1 MALLKAQ
8 RSSGDYLAD
17 RRFAYAQA
25 AAADNDLDAARDL
38 VLQTLELA
46 ETFAPAWFLLGEIYE
61 RCDDRAH
68 AIEAYTR
75 VLACDPSDE
84 LGAALHLGRL
94 GVPPPAAASPRF
106 VASLFDHYADT
117 FDTHL
122 TQQLNYRGPLLLRR
136 AWERLSKERSGG
148 SMAGRVLDL
157 GCGTG
162 LAGLAFRDFALSLAG
177 VDLSPRMVEAAREK
191 GIYDRLAVAALED
204 FLAAEPEAQAD
215 LIIAADV
222 FVYIGDLAPVFR
234 AARRALKTGGTLLF
248 TVQAAQGSFQ
258 ADIQAV
264 SQGAPYEIG
273 SDLRFS
279 HAESY
284 LREVIAATGLTLA
297 LKEDVAT
304 REDAGRPMPGYL
316 MAVRA

>member
-8 RSSGDYLAD
+8 RSCGDYLGD

-46 ETFAPAWFLLGEIYE
+46 ETFAPAWFLLADIYE
-61 RCDDRAH
+61 RSGDRAQ
-68 AIEAYTR
+68 AIEAYGR
-75 VLACDPSDE
+75 ALACDPSDE

-94 GVPPPAAASPRF
+94 GAPLPAAAPPRF
-106 VASLFDHYADT
+106 VASLFDHYADS
-117 FDTHL
+117 FDAHL
-122 TQQLNYRGPLLLRR
+122 TQQLNYRGPLLLRQ
-136 AWERLSKERSGG
+136 AWERLEKERSGG
-148 SMAGRVLDL
+148 STARRVLDL

-162 LAGLAFRDFALSLAG
+162 LAGLAFKDLALSLSG
-177 VDLSPRMVEAAREK
+177 VDLSPRMVETAREK

-222 FVYIGDLAPVFR
+222 FVYIGDLAPVFG

-248 TVQAAQGSFQ
+248 TVQGARADSQVDSQGS
-258 ADIQAV
+258 
-264 SQGAPYEIG
+264 PYEIG
-273 SDLRFS
+273 HDLRFS

-284 LREVIAATGLTLA
+284 LREIITAAGLTLV

-304 REDAGRPMPGYL
+304 REDAGRPVPGYL